1 MPLPCTPPKVRREK
15 KARPFRNFLWGL
27 LGGLILFLV
36 LAIALAVVFPWAI
49 PSPLKPG
56 ERSVTSDTIRNSFDS
71 IAELSV
77 EEYNFTNIGKFS
89 EENKEFFGVGVPL
102 TGKNAL
108 ITYDGTVKAG
118 IKDITAVE
126 VDINDTLQTI
136 TVSLPKTEV
145 LSSSIEPDSIQQYDQ
160 SNNILNQINA
170 EDIAELLSTEEDNA
184 EVIAVDNG
192 LLGRAGT
199 RSEDLFRKHVEA
211 LVEGTN
217 MASYDVKI
225 ES

>member
-1 MPLPCTPPKVRREK
+1 MRLPFTSSKVRRERK
-15 KARPFRNFLWGL
+15 PAPIKNFFRGL
-27 LGGLILFLV
+27 LVGLLLF
-36 LAIALAVVFPWAI
+36 IALAVALALVFPWAM

-89 EENKEFFGVGVPL
+89 EDNKELFGVGVPL

-126 VDINDTLQTI
+126 VDIDDTLQTI
-136 TVSLPKTEV
+136 TIRLPKTEV

-160 SNNILNQINA
+160 SNNVLNQINA

-184 EVIAVDNG
+184 EETAVDNG
-192 LLGRAGT
+192 LLDRAET

>member
-1 MPLPCTPPKVRREK
+1 M
-15 KARPFRNFLWGL
+15 
-27 LGGLILFLV
+27 
-36 LAIALAVVFPWAI
+36 
-49 PSPLKPG
+49 
-56 ERSVTSDTIRNSFDS
+56 
-71 IAELSV
+71 
-77 EEYNFTNIGKFS
+77 EEYNFTNIGEFS
-89 EENKEFFGVGVPL
+89 EENREFFGVGVPL

-118 IKDITAVE
+118 IRDITAVE
-126 VDINDTLQTI
+126 VDINVTLPTI

-184 EVIAVDNG
+184 AEIAVDKR
-192 LLGRAGT
+192 LLDRAET